1 MSYLTTVTRKGQ
13 VTIPA
18 DIRRELNI
26 REGDKV
32 SFSLLPGES
41 AVILVRPVHSIAE
54 MTYGIVASL
63 AAEGLTGE
71 PVDLNVTR
79 ELFEEEVAR
88 QAMKPLGQ

>member
-1 MSYLTTVTRKGQ
+1 MSHLTTVTRKGQ

-18 DIRRELNI
+18 DIRRGLTL

-32 SFSLLPGES
+32 SFSLLSGES
-41 AVILVRPVHSIAE
+41 AVILVRPVQSIAE

-63 AAEGLTGE
+63 AAEGRTAE

-88 QAMKPLGQ
+88 QAMKPLSQ

>member
-1 MSYLTTVTRKGQ
+1 
-13 VTIPA
+13 
-18 DIRRELNI
+18 
-26 REGDKV
+26 
-32 SFSLLPGES
+32 
-41 AVILVRPVHSIAE
+41 

-63 AAEGLTGE
+63 AAEGLTGD

>member
-1 MSYLTTVTRKGQ
+1 MVYLTTVTRKGQ
-13 VTIPA
+13 VTIPV

-26 REGDKV
+26 QEGDKV
-32 SFSLLPGES
+32 SFSILPGES
-41 AVILVRPVHSIAE
+41 TVILVRPVQSVAE

-63 AAEGLTGE
+63 SAEGETTE
-71 PVDLNVTR
+71 PVDLNATR